1 MPKEHITLSKNQ
13 TLPFSNIVKAGGF
26 VYISGHTGLSDDEGN
41 DLNDI
46 EGQTRQT
53 MEKIKRTLKVA
64 GVTFDDAVKATVFL
78 KNEDDF
84 DAMNEVYGSYFGVNK
99 PERSTILC
107 DMVIPDI
114 LVEIEMVLYKD

>member
-1 MPKEHITLSKNQ
+1 MPKEHIILSKNQ
-13 TLPFSNIVKAGGF
+13 TLPFSNIVKTGGF

-53 MEKIKRTLKVA
+53 MEKIKRTLNVA

-99 PERSTILC
+99 PVRSTIVC
-107 DMVIPDI
+107 DLVIPDI

>member
-46 EGQTRQT
+46 VSQTRQT
-53 MEKIKRTLKVA
+53 MEKIKRTLNVA

-78 KNEDDF
+78 KNEDNF
-84 DAMNEVYGSYFGVNK
+84 DAMNEVYGSYFGANK
-99 PERSTILC
+99 PVRSTIVC
-107 DMVIPDI
+107 DLVIPDI

>member
-46 EGQTRQT
+46 VGQTRQT

-64 GVTFDDAVKATVFL
+64 GVTFDDAVKTTVFL
-78 KNEDDF
+78 KNADDF
-84 DAMNEVYGSYFGVNK
+84 DAMNEVYRGHFGANK
-99 PERSTILC
+99 PVRSTIVC
-107 DMVIPDI
+107 DLVIPDI
-114 LVEIEMVLYKD
+114 LIEIEMVLYRD